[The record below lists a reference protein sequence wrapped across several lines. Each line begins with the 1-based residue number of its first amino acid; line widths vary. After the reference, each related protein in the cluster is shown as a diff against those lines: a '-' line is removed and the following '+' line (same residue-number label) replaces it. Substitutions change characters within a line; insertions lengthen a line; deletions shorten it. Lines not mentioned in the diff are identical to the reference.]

1 VNQTQTAPKPTGD
14 RRSTDL
20 RHSPMMA
27 RLMDALERGEDIGH
41 YGRLTVAIVARHFLP
56 EAELLRLLGNCPA
69 HGEAEAREMLA
80 DVKAHDYVPPTPDTI
95 RAWQRHQSFPIC
107 PNPNDLDAC
116 NVYRDLL
123 FPERV
128 YGHLEEYHVIAEKE
142 KIMSTTD
149 ENLQT
154 AITGEARARLKYT
167 AFAMQA
173 MQEGHP
179 EIAQLFLEAAGAETI
194 HGISHLRVA
203 GGVGATRQNLDES
216 ANGEDDE
223 IEEMYPR
230 FIREAE
236 AEGRA
241 DAVASF
247 RLAVEREKH
256 HRAMFQEA
264 FKAFGA

>member
-1 VNQTQTAPKPTGD
+1 MN
-14 RRSTDL
+14 RST
-20 RHSPMMA
+20 P
-27 RLMDALERGEDIGH
+27 G
-41 YGRLTVAIVARHFLP
+41 
-56 EAELLRLLGNCPA
+56 
-69 HGEAEAREMLA
+69 
-80 DVKAHDYVPPTPDTI
+80 K
-95 RAWQRHQSFPIC
+95 
-107 PNPNDLDAC
+107 LD
-116 NVYRDLL
+116 
-123 FPERV
+123 EQ
-128 YGHLEEYHVIAEKE
+128 EKE
-142 KIMSTTD
+142 HRMGKTD
-149 ENLQT
+149 ENLQS

-203 GGVGATRQNLDES
+203 GGIGTTSANLDAS

-230 FIREAE
+230 MIREAK
-236 AEGRA
+236 AEGRR
-241 DAVASF
+241 DAAASF

-264 FKAFGA
+264 FTAFTA

>member
-1 VNQTQTAPKPTGD
+1 MIQTQRAPQRTDD
-14 RRSTDL
+14 RRGTDL
-20 RHSPMMA
+20 RASPLMA
-27 RLMDALERGEDIGH
+27 YLMDALARGEDIGH
-41 YGRLTVAIVARHFLP
+41 YGRLTFAIVARHFLP
-56 EAELLRLLGNCPA
+56 KAEVIRLLGNSPG
-69 HGEAEAREMLA
+69 HDEAEANAMLD
-80 DVKAHDYVPPTPDTI
+80 DVTRHDYVPPTPQTI
-95 RAWQRHQSFPIC
+95 RAWQAHQAFPIC
-107 PNPNDLDAC
+107 PEPDNPDAC

-128 YGHLEEYHVIAEKE
+128 YSHLEEYHIIAEKE
-142 KIMSTTD
+142 RTMSNTD

-173 MQEGHP
+173 MEEGHP

-203 GGVGATRQNLDES
+203 GGVGATRANLDES
-216 ANGEDDE
+216 ANGENDE

-230 FIREAE
+230 MIREAE
-236 AEGRA
+236 AEGQP
-241 DAVASF
+241 DAAASF

-264 FKAFGA
+264 FKAYQG